1 MMIMIMI
8 NNLSISSLPYNIQ
21 LGFDRRVLLESAIT
35 EIRLPEDLYQMFVK
49 EMQNSYSMLEGVSNG
64 NVFDNKGVFNI
75 TGFPTFDLQIPGAL
89 LHFPP
94 ELYFL
99 KKDVVGISN
108 YFLQIVPNQFSVG

>member
-1 MMIMIMI
+1 MYV
-8 NNLSISSLPYNIQ
+8 N
-21 LGFDRRVLLESAIT
+21 
-35 EIRLPEDLYQMFVK
+35 
-49 EMQNSYSMLEGVSNG
+49 EMHNSYSELEGVSNG
-64 NVFDNKGVFNI
+64 NIFDNKGIFNI

-108 YFLQIVPNQFSVG
+108 YFLQIVPNHFDVGIVLILSSPNCYDNSTILL